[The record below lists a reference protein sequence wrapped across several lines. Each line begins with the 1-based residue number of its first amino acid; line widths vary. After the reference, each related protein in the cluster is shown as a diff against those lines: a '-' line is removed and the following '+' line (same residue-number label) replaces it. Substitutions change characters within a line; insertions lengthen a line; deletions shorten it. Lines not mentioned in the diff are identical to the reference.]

1 LAPARSAGRATG
13 DNGKRR
19 RVLIVD
25 DDVDLAESLQD
36 VLRACNYEVAIAH
49 DSARAIEAAAAFEP
63 QVAMLDVNLGQERGL
78 SLMEVLKQRTPRLP
92 CVVISARAEFDIA
105 IEALRLGAFD
115 YLIKPLHPIDMLARL
130 DRCFEKIALE
140 CRADRAEAASTAK
153 SAFLANISHELRT
166 PLNAIIGF
174 AEMIQ
179 GQVWGPL
186 GSEKYHGYVDD
197 IAASGRHLLDLINN
211 ILDLAKAEAGKL
223 ELFEEPVNLTDIAET
238 CARMVAP
245 RVEAGLL
252 ALSLSLPEHPM
263 LMRGDMS
270 KMRQIILNLLS
281 NAIKFTPADGK
292 IELTLQH
299 AADGGCMLT
308 VADTGIGMAPD
319 DIPKVI
325 QPFVQI
331 DSSLARIYEGTG
343 LGLALSSTFVDLHGG
358 SMVIESALGSGTRV
372 MVKLPPARSID
383 WRQHRMQVEIATG
396 LDEMPL
402 QHAI

>member
-1 LAPARSAGRATG
+1 LAPARSADPLTG
-13 DNGKRR
+13 DTGKHR

-36 VLRACNYEVAIAH
+36 VLTSRDYEVAIAH
-49 DSARAIEAAAAFEP
+49 NCATAIEVAAAFDP

-78 SLMEVLKQRTPRLP
+78 SLIEALKQRAPRLL

-115 YLIKPLHPIDMLARL
+115 YLIKPLHPLDMFARL

-140 CRADRAEAASTAK
+140 YRADRAEAASMAK

-174 AEMIQ
+174 SEMIQ

-186 GSEKYHGYVDD
+186 GSERYLSYVDD

-223 ELFEEPVNLTDIAET
+223 ELFEETVNLADIAET
-238 CARMVAP
+238 CARMVSP
-245 RVEAGLL
+245 RVEAGQLTL
-252 ALSLSLPEHPM
+252 FLSLPEHPM

-270 KMRQIILNLLS
+270 KLRQIILNLLS
-281 NAIKFTPADGK
+281 NAIKFTPVDGK
-292 IELTLQH
+292 VELTLRRT
-299 AADGGCMLT
+299 ADGGCMLT
-308 VADTGIGMAPD
+308 VADTGIGMAAD
-319 DIPKVI
+319 DIPKVF

-331 DSSLARIYEGTG
+331 DNRLARKYEGTG
-343 LGLALSSTFVDLHGG
+343 LGLALSSTFVELHGG
-358 SMVIESALGSGTRV
+358 TMTIDSTLGRGTRV
-372 MVKLPPARSID
+372 MVKLPSARSVD